1 MTNAITNT
9 VANKLFKF
17 GADSLRK
24 AEYKALN
31 LFDFVSRRW
40 KKLMMAPSNSVP
52 PSVFIVIGLSDFHK
66 IVSLTFVA
74 MKSEIPEPS
83 PYPF

>member
-24 AEYKALN
+24 AEYKAL
-31 LFDFVSRRW
+31 
-40 KKLMMAPSNSVP
+40 
-52 PSVFIVIGLSDFHK
+52 
-66 IVSLTFVA
+66 TFYL
-74 MKSEIPEPS
+74 KEIK
-83 PYPF
+83 YIIFLK

>member
-24 AEYKALN
+24 AEYKALTFFLKQLN
-31 LFDFVSRRW
+31 ILFF
-40 KKLMMAPSNSVP
+40 
-52 PSVFIVIGLSDFHK
+52 
-66 IVSLTFVA
+66 
-74 MKSEIPEPS
+74 
-83 PYPF
+83 

>member
-1 MTNAITNT
+1 M
-9 VANKLFKF
+9 
-17 GADSLRK
+17 
-24 AEYKALN
+24 
-31 LFDFVSRRW
+31 SRRW
-40 KKLMMAPSNSVP
+40 KKFMIAPSNSVP